1 MINFRPPKLQMAGP
15 EIFEA
20 LFGNLELIWRDNES
34 SVRGTGGERGGGGG
48 AERFFIL
55 QRHLK

>member
-34 SVRGTGGERGGGGG
+34 SVRGTGGEGGGGG
-48 AERFFIL
+48 VLNFF
-55 QRHLK
+55 